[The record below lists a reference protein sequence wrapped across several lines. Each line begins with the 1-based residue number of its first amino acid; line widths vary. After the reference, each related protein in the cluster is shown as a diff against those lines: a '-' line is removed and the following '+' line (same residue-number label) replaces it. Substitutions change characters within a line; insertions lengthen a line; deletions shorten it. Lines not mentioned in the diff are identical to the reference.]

1 MARETA
7 GFERQVS
14 VGALQFTCVPTG
26 LRHVRFGG
34 TEVLSGVYLVVRDPF
49 WGTLVPEVLET
60 ASSHDDGGCV
70 AVRWR
75 ARQSDGEISF
85 GWEGVIEARSAG
97 PGEAEL
103 SFTVDGSAETEFLA
117 NRVGLCLLH
126 PMALA
131 GLPAQTLA
139 ARCGEAGEWTAG
151 RFPADVAPWQPF
163 LSFSGLRHPL
173 PAGEGGDGGD
183 SGDGGTAEII
193 VTGDAFEMEDQRNW
207 TDASF
212 KSYCPPLDRP
222 HPRRYLAGQR
232 VAQQMR
238 LRLSRPAGAAG
249 TAGGTPGPAAAR
261 RADGAVRIA
270 FKIDDLKVGRLPAIG
285 LGLADG
291 EVPVTDTD
299 QDLLRALRPGHLHA
313 LIDLG
318 RVGWRDD
325 LRRALDEAAALGC
338 RADLEIVVAGPG
350 ELGDVAAALAPGGDR
365 AGAARRVFVYER
377 QSSQTTAGLAAA
389 WAASGFGAP
398 SGGSRADF
406 AQLNRAELAPEL
418 LNAVAFGLCPQVH
431 ATDDESIMETIT
443 AQPVVTRCALAL
455 AQGHPLV
462 VGPITLTP
470 RFNPVAPDAPRP
482 RPRDPR
488 QAMAITAAWTA
499 GSIAALGY
507 AGASALTFFETAGA
521 GGVLAGA
528 APLPEGFPV
537 PGAVYPVYHVLA
549 RLAPLAGRPLL
560 AARSQDPARVA
571 GLAVDAGPGPLVV
584 LANLRPEPVAV
595 EVTSPFALD
604 PRRPPTVALE
614 PWQVLTLGG

>member
-1 MARETA
+1 MAQEPA

-14 VGALQFTCVPTG
+14 IGALQFTCGPTG
-26 LRHVRFGG
+26 LRHVRFGR
-34 TEVLSGVYLVVRDPF
+34 TEVLAGVHLVVRDPF

-60 ASSHDDGGCV
+60 ASSRDDGGGL

-75 ARQSDGEISF
+75 ARHSDGEISF
-85 GWEGVIEARSAG
+85 GWEGLIEARSAG

-131 GLPAQTLA
+131 GLPAETLA
-139 ARCGEAGEWTAG
+139 ARDGEAGGAAGWTAG
-151 RFPADVAPWQPF
+151 RFPADIAPWQPF

-173 PAGEGGDGGD
+173 PG
-183 SGDGGTAEII
+183 GGTAEII

-232 VAQQMR
+232 VTQQMR

-249 TAGGTPGPAAAR
+249 TPGGTPGPAAAR
-261 RADGAVRIA
+261 RTDGAATIA
-270 FKIDDLKVGRLPAIG
+270 FKINDLKVGTLPAIG
-285 LGLADG
+285 LGLAGAD
-291 EVPVTDTD
+291 VLVTEADRE
-299 QDLLRALRPGHLHA
+299 LLRTLRPGHLHA
-313 LIDLG
+313 VIDLG
-318 RVGWRDD
+318 GGGWPDD

-338 RADLEIVVAGPG
+338 RADLEIVAAGPG
-350 ELGDVAAALAPGGDR
+350 ELGEVAAALAPGGDR
-365 AGAARRVFVYER
+365 DEAARRVFVYER
-377 QSSQTTAGLAAA
+377 QSSQTTRELAAA

-406 AQLNRAELAPEL
+406 AQLNRAELATDL
-418 LNAVAFGLCPQVH
+418 LNAVAFGVCPQVH

-443 AQPVVTRCALAL
+443 AQPVAARCALAL

-462 VGPITLTP
+462 VGPVTLTP

-482 RPRDPR
+482 EPCDPR
-488 QAMAITAAWTA
+488 QAMAINAAWTA

-507 AGASALTFFETAGA
+507 AGASALTYFETAGA
-521 GGVLAGA
+521 GGVIAGG
-528 APLPEGFPV
+528 APLPTGFPA

-549 RLAPLAGRPLL
+549 WLAPLAGRPLL
-560 AARSQDPARVA
+560 AAQSQDPARVA

-584 LANLRPEPVAV
+584 LANLGPEPVAV
-595 EVTSPFALD
+595 EVTSPFALAAG
-604 PRRPPTVALE
+604 PRRLPTVALE
-614 PWQVLTLGG
+614 PWQVAAIGG